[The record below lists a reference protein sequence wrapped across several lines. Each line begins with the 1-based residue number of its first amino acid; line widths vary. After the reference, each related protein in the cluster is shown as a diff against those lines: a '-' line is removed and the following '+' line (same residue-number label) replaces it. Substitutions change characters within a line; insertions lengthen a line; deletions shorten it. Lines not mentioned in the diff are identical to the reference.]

1 MSILSNLKELLPKE
15 LRYRIRFASIMK
27 EDAAN
32 AAAFA
37 ANPEE
42 QKRLTEHFAACE
54 GMSDIIHFAMKEFVT
69 LQQLP
74 EIAGLLEALNE
85 IEAERICEI
94 GTWGGGTNFML
105 NHCIPS
111 AKDVI
116 GLDLCVLNRF
126 LLQHLKPAH
135 NMHLH
140 NGASCSASTL
150 KKVNEILGGE
160 KLDFCFIDGDLGLDF
175 SASGFTG

>member
-15 LRYRIRFASIMK
+15 LRYRIRFAPIMK

-37 ANPEE
+37 ADPAE
-42 QKRLTEHFAACE
+42 QKRLTEAFEACNE
-54 GMSDIIHFAMKEFVT
+54 IGDYVEFAMSEFET
-69 LQQLP
+69 LQQRP
-74 EIAGLLEALNE
+74 EIIGLLEAL
-85 IEAERICEI
+85 IDLKAERLCEI

-111 AKDVI
+111 AQDVI

-126 LLQHLKPAH
+126 LLEHVKPAH

-140 NGASCSASTL
+140 NGASCSPSTL
-150 KKVNEILGGE
+150 K
-160 KLDFCFIDGDLGLDF
+160 
-175 SASGFTG
+175 